1 MAGFFDLP
9 STRSTTKRDQKLL
22 NSAKPK
28 SQVASPTAVRLKGS
42 GKLSDRIA
50 AVVSLVNQKFPNKDE
65 FLLIQDEKELSCYID
80 ACVKNNGVA
89 IDTET
94 TGKDPILDKIVGFS
108 IYTPGQKAAY
118 VPINHRSYITDIK
131 YDDQLPI
138 EIVRKQLSRLIIHNI
153 KTYWFNAPFDIRV
166 IENNIGVRF
175 RAYFDG
181 YVAAMCLNSG
191 EPEGQR
197 GLKQLHKKYC
207 WGNRGEALS
216 FGNLFDDIPFDY
228 IPIKTAYLY
237 AASDAIY
244 TWELC
249 QFQSQYL
256 EPDGI
261 YYEEKNMQNLSSEFF
276 NIEMKVMDTFIDM
289 EQLGVSMD
297 YDHAEKISKK
307 YHDLESKMEE
317 NLRSVGEQYMDE
329 INDYRRRNPACRLS
343 NPINFE
349 SPTQLATILYDIL
362 KIEPIDPKKPRS
374 VGGDILDNI
383 DHPLCRAVSDIRAF
397 RKVIKTYIDK
407 IPATA
412 KLYPDQRIHCR
423 FNQVGADTGRV
434 SSNSPNLQNIPSRP
448 FVLSDGTKIDSG
460 HDVRQLFRATPGYIL
475 MSCDYSGQEVRVT
488 AHLSKDEK
496 LIQAYKD
503 GKDPYCE
510 IASIAYNVPYD
521 ECKEFR
527 SDGTTNPEGKAR
539 RGEAKKIV
547 LGKRIIAPVYSDI
560 CRKVGER
567 ICSAVCYTM

>member
-28 SQVASPTAVRLKGS
+28 AQVASPTAVRIKGN
-42 GKLSDRIA
+42 GKLSDKIEA
-50 AVVSLVNQKFPNKDE
+50 IISLVDQKFPDKDAH
-65 FLLIQDEKELSCYID
+65 LLIQDEQSLKDYID
-80 ACVKNNGVA
+80 ACIKNNGVA

-118 VPINHRSYITDIK
+118 VPINHKSYITGFK
-131 YDDQLPI
+131 YEEQLPI
-138 EIVRKQLSRLIIHNI
+138 DIIRRQLSRLIIHNV

-166 IENNIGVRF
+166 IENNIGIRF
-175 RAYFDG
+175 TAYFDG
-181 YVAAMCLNSG
+181 YVAALCLNSG

-216 FGNLFDDIPFDY
+216 FGKLFDDIPFDL

-249 QFQSQYL
+249 QFQAQYL

-261 YYEEKNMQNLSSEFF
+261 YYEERNMQNLSREFF
-276 NIEMKVMDTFIDM
+276 NIEMKVMPTFIDM

-297 YDHAEKISKK
+297 YDHAEKISNK
-307 YHDLESKMEE
+307 YHDLESEMEE
-317 NLRSVGEQYMDE
+317 NLRVVGEQYMNE
-329 INDYRRRNPACRLS
+329 INDYRRRNPACKLTD
-343 NPINFE
+343 PINFE
-349 SPTQLATILYDIL
+349 SNAQLATILYDIL
-362 KIEPIDPKKPRS
+362 KIEPVDPKKPRS
-374 VGGDILDNI
+374 VDGETLENI
-383 DHPLCRAVSDIRAF
+383 DHPLCRAVSDIRSF

-407 IPATA
+407 IPSTA

-434 SSNSPNLQNIPSRP
+434 SSNSP
-448 FVLSDGTKIDSG
+448 KIIVNWAIKIG
-460 HDVRQLFRATPGYIL
+460 
-475 MSCDYSGQEVRVT
+475 
-488 AHLSKDEK
+488 
-496 LIQAYKD
+496 LIQGRVA
-503 GKDPYCE
+503 
-510 IASIAYNVPYD
+510 
-521 ECKEFR
+521 F
-527 SDGTTNPEGKAR
+527 
-539 RGEAKKIV
+539 
-547 LGKRIIAPVYSDI
+547 
-560 CRKVGER
+560 
-567 ICSAVCYTM
+567 SAA